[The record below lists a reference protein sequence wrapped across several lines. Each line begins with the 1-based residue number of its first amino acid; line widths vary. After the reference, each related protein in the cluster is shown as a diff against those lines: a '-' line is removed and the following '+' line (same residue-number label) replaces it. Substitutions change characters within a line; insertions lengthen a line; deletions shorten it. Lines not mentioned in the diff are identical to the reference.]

1 MLLKMELPFNFL
13 YGLSLLVYRNTTDV
27 CMLILWPA
35 NLLNLFVISRLMVDG
50 RLCVSMHDCI
60 YICVCV
66 CIYICIY
73 IYAIVPLVI
82 WFYFFLPDLDAF
94 YIFFLSNWY
103 GQKFSV
109 ILNSSGEDRHPCFV
123 PDLSGKVFSLSDL
136 TMLLSV
142 GFS

>member
-1 MLLKMELPFNFL
+1 MGCHCWYIETQLMFVCWSNDLQICSICLLPL
-13 YGLSLLVYRNTTDV
+13 D
-27 CMLILWPA
+27 LWWMGDY
-35 NLLNLFVISRLMVDG
+35 V
-50 RLCVSMHDCI
+50 CI
-60 YICVCV
+60 YMIAYIYVCV

-82 WFYFFLPDLDAF
+82 WFYFFLSDLDAF

-136 TMLLSV
+136 IMLLSV